1 MCSKFHNNYD
11 YILTHFSLISQESQ
25 YAQAIKMVIESQA
38 MTGGA
43 DEMYWYE
50 TCSLISDCQRE
61 DISQKL
67 HMQKSCNTCVD
78 TLNMLKDVFLKRP
91 AEVSTNG
98 YVMGMLE
105 ARYALVASHLT
116 DYTETSDNNLSSASP
131 WSVSNIRCSQK
142 IHRHLEMPKI
152 DSIRSCLPWGI
163 STYLRVVH
171 FEGS

>member
-11 YILTHFSLISQESQ
+11 NILTHFSLILQESQ

-105 ARYALVASHLT
+105 ARYTLVASPL
-116 DYTETSDNNLSSASP
+116 N
-131 WSVSNIRCSQK
+131 
-142 IHRHLEMPKI
+142 
-152 DSIRSCLPWGI
+152 
-163 STYLRVVH
+163 
-171 FEGS
+171 